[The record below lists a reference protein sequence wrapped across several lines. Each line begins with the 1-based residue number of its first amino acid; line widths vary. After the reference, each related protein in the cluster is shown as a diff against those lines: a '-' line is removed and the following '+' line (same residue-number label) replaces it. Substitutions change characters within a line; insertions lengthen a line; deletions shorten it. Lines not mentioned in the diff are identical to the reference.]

1 MNKTELLNKT
11 ARDGDERILLAR
23 AMDKMDLARQRGV
36 PACTGFLSPQERA
49 SVEALINASGHPRH
63 LFFGGFEG
71 AERTV
76 CAFLPDWQEEEDWRD
91 GEDCPVCALRA
102 SFPEDASLTHRDFLG
117 SILGLGLDREKVGD
131 LLVAPGCCDL
141 VVLREIEDFLLL
153 HLENAGRTRL
163 KLKSVPLSQLAPRE
177 VEVKT
182 IRDTVATL
190 RLDAVAASAF
200 SLSRGRAGDL
210 ISSGKLQLNYRE
222 CVKPDRAVAQGDVL
236 SCRGL
241 GKCVVKTVGGLSKK
255 GRTMIELERYI

>member
-1 MNKTELLNKT
+1 MKTRWGSCTVETGKIRLN
-11 ARDGDERILLAR
+11 ARLAR
-23 AMDKMDLARQRGV
+23 KPETCVEYVLVHELCHLLEPSHNARFHRLMDG
-36 PACTGFLSPQERA
+36 
-49 SVEALINASGHPRH
+49 
-63 LFFGGFEG
+63 
-71 AERTV
+71 
-76 CAFLPDWQEEEDWRD
+76 FLPDWQEEDDWRS

-102 SFPEDASLTHRDFLG
+102 SFPEDASLSHRDFLG

-131 LLVAPGCCDL
+131 LLVAPGCCDIL
-141 VVLREIEDFLLL
+141 LLREIEDFLLL
-153 HLENAGRTRL
+153 HLESAGRTRL
-163 KLKSVPLSQLAPRE
+163 KLKPIPLAQLAPKA

-200 SLSRGRAGDL
+200 SLSRGRAGEL

-255 GRTMIELERYI
+255 GRTMIELERYL